1 MLWYDDAFTYLYEY
15 YLKFDYVYEPIFL
28 ASALLDPNVGS
39 TALDKLDPLLRE
51 SAVDAVSAMVAT
63 RAPRRSAP
71 TSSTL
76 PAYLQAAARRQSDAN
91 EANAHDDLDSL
102 MLDIFN
108 AGQPVP
114 PADADADDDIDD
126 KAVPAAKP
134 HVDPIKFY
142 RNGPGAK
149 YHDIAP
155 IALEIFTIASGEAAC
170 ERMFSRAGYFDAER
184 RAFVPKTLTML
195 TMCKYYAEVR

>member
-1 MLWYDDAFTYLYEY
+1 
-15 YLKFDYVYEPIFL
+15 
-28 ASALLDPNVGS
+28 
-39 TALDKLDPLLRE
+39 
-51 SAVDAVSAMVAT
+51 MVAT
-63 RAPRRSAP
+63 RAARSSGP

-195 TMCKYYAEVR
+195 TMCKYYAEVK